1 MNARFRTLLVD
12 DEKLAIARL
21 ERLLQPYAD
30 TFDIVG
36 RAGNG
41 AEGLALA
48 ESLRPEVLFLD
59 IEMPEKN
66 GFELLAGLSYTP
78 LVVFATAY
86 DAYAIRA
93 FEENSID
100 YLLKPIEEERLRRT
114 VEKLRAHRTESA
126 PHPYDTQL
134 RHLLERMQPKKELT
148 SISVKTGNKIR
159 LLRLEEISYFEAEDK
174 YVYLTTFDG
183 LKYLTNHT
191 IGALEEK
198 LPEAFVRISRAVL
211 LNSAHIKEVEK
222 YFNGKYLV
230 TMKDKAASRLE
241 SGSTFGENLRR
252 LFDF

>member
-1 MNARFRTLLVD
+1 MTPRFRTLLVD

-21 ERLLQPYAD
+21 ERLLTPYAD
-30 TFDIVG
+30 TFEIVG
-36 RAGNG
+36 RAANG

-48 ESLRPEVLFLD
+48 EALRPEVLFLD
-59 IEMPEKN
+59 IEMPELN
-66 GFELLAGLSYTP
+66 GFELLGKLRYTP

-100 YLLKPIEEERLRRT
+100 YLLKPIEEERLRLT
-114 VEKLRAHRTESA
+114 VQKLQAYRHAATPSA
-126 PHPYDTQL
+126 YDTQL
-134 RHLLERMQPKKELT
+134 RQLLERMQPKKEIG

-174 YVYLTTFDG
+174 YVYLTTTDG
-183 LKYLTNHT
+183 QKFLTSHT

-198 LPEAFVRISRAVL
+198 LPAAFVRISRAVL
-211 LNSAHIKEVEK
+211 LNSSHIKEVEK

-230 TMKDKAASRLE
+230 TMKDKPASRLE